1 MDFNMYVPTKILFGA
16 GTLNDLGKQQLPG
29 KKAVIIIS
37 NGKST
42 RANGYLSRTEEQLA
56 QADVTTSVFDKIHPN
71 PLKETV
77 MEGAAFVKAQGADF
91 IVALGGGSVIDSAKA
106 IAVMA
111 ANPGDLWDYI
121 ASGTGK
127 GQPIKNKPLPIVA
140 ISTTAGTG
148 SEADAGCVITN
159 PETNEKVGLKTSDL
173 FPVLCIED
181 PELMKSV
188 PAHYTAYQGFDALS
202 HSLEGYISKF
212 ANLMSDMYAITA
224 IENVGRYLARAV
236 KNGNDIEAR
245 THVAFGNILSG
256 TVMCAGTTSSQHSLE
271 HALSAY
277 HPNLPHGAGLIML
290 SRAYFGNVIAHHAC
304 DERFIH
310 MAKAMGMENADKPE
324 DFLTVLQKLLE
335 DCGVAD
341 LKMSYYGITPDEFPK
356 MQTTPWARWA
366 PCSPAT
372 ALRLPK
378 KTLSASIR
386 NHINNLLLCAE
397 RKELL

>member
-16 GTLNDLGKQQLPG
+16 GTLNELGKQQLPG
-29 KKAVIIIS
+29 QKAVIIIS

-56 QADVTTSVFDKIHPN
+56 QAGVATSVFDKIHPN

-159 PETNEKVGLKTSDL
+159 PETNEKVCLKTPYL

-236 KNGNDIEAR
+236 KDGNDIEAR

-256 TVMCAGTTSSQHSLE
+256 TVMCVGTTSSQHSLE

-304 DERFIH
+304 DERFIR

-341 LKMSYYGITPDEFPK
+341 LKMSDYGITPDEFPQ
-356 MQTTPWARWA
+356 MADNAMGPMGGLFACDRV
-366 PCSPAT
+366 
-372 ALRLPK
+372 AL
-378 KTLSASIR
+378 T
-386 NHINNLLLCAE
+386 
-397 RKELL
+397 KEDVIGIYQKSYK

>member
-16 GTLNDLGKQQLPG
+16 GTLNELGKQQLPG

-56 QADVTTSVFDKIHPN
+56 QAGVATSIFDKIQPN

-77 MEGAAFVKAQGADF
+77 MEGAAFVKTQDADF

-121 ASGTGK
+121 ASSTGK

-159 PETNEKVGLKTSDL
+159 PETNEKIGMKTPDL

-188 PAHYTAYQGFDALS
+188 PAHYTAYQGFDALC
-202 HSLEGYISKF
+202 HSLEGYLSKF

-224 IENVGRYLARAV
+224 IENVGCYLARAV
-236 KNGNDIEAR
+236 KDGNDIEAR
-245 THVAFGNILSG
+245 THVAFGNILSS
-256 TVMCAGTTSSQHSLE
+256 TVMCVGTTSSQHSLE
-271 HALSAY
+271 QALSAY

-304 DERFIH
+304 DERFIR

-341 LKMSYYGITPDEFPK
+341 LKMSDYGITPDEFPK
-356 MQTTPWARWA
+356 MADNAMGPRGGLFACDRV
-366 PCSPAT
+366 
-372 ALRLPK
+372 AL
-378 KTLSASIR
+378 T
-386 NHINNLLLCAE
+386 
-397 RKELL
+397 KEDVIGIYQKSYK

>member
-1 MDFNMYVPTKILFGA
+1 MLNTYYNPVRTYQGA
-16 GTLNDLGKQQLPG
+16 GSLSVLPQLVSSLKPG
-29 KKAVIIIS
+29 RILLLIWDESVLKNRYKKKTPAVFADILTVKTFVWS
-37 NGKST
+37 NP
-42 RANGYLSRTEEQLA
+42 EMFQLYE
-56 QADVTTSVFDKIHPN
+56 IYN
-71 PLKETV
+71 ETKNENYELV
-77 MEGAAFVKAQGADF
+77 IA
-91 IVALGGGSVIDSAKA
+91 IGGGSVLDVGKSLCCLYAKPVDSLEAMRNMIAAKT
-106 IAVMA
+106 
-111 ANPGDLWDYI
+111 Y
-121 ASGTGK
+121 S
-127 GQPIKNKPLPIVA
+127 KPHCKWIGVP
-140 ISTTAGTG
+140 TTAGTG

-159 PETNEKVGLKTSDL
+159 PETNEKVGLKTPDL

-236 KNGNDIEAR
+236 KDGNDIEAR
-245 THVAFGNILSG
+245 THVALGNILSG
-256 TVMCAGTTSSQHSLE
+256 TVMCVSTTSSQHSLE

-304 DERFIH
+304 DERFIR

-324 DFLTVLQKLLE
+324 DFLTVLEKLLE

-341 LKMSYYGITPDEFPK
+341 LKMSDYGITPDEFPK
-356 MQTTPWARWA
+356 MADNAMGPMGGLFACDRV
-366 PCSPAT
+366 
-372 ALRLPK
+372 AL
-378 KTLSASIR
+378 T
-386 NHINNLLLCAE
+386 
-397 RKELL
+397 KEDVIGIYQKSYK

>member
-16 GTLNDLGKQQLPG
+16 GTLNKLGKQQLPG

-56 QADVTTSVFDKIHPN
+56 QAGVATSVFDKIQPN
-71 PLKETV
+71 PLKENV
-77 MEGAAFVKAQGADF
+77 MDGAAFVKAQGADF

-159 PETNEKVGLKTSDL
+159 PETNEKVGLKTPDL

-224 IENVGRYLARAV
+224 IENVGLYLARAV
-236 KNGNDIEAR
+236 KDGNDIEAR

-256 TVMCAGTTSSQHSLE
+256 TVMCVGTTSSQHSLE

-304 DERFIH
+304 DERFIR

-324 DFLTVLQKLLE
+324 DVLTVLQKLLE

-341 LKMSYYGITPDEFPK
+341 LKMSDYGITPDEFPK
-356 MQTTPWARWA
+356 MADNAMGPMGGLFACDRV
-366 PCSPAT
+366 
-372 ALRLPK
+372 AL
-378 KTLSASIR
+378 T
-386 NHINNLLLCAE
+386 
-397 RKELL
+397 KEDVIGIYQKSYK

>member
-16 GTLNDLGKQQLPG
+16 GTLNELGKQQLPG

-56 QADVTTSVFDKIHPN
+56 QAGVATSVFDKIQPN

-127 GQPIKNKPLPIVA
+127 GQPIKNKPLPTVA

-224 IENVGRYLARAV
+224 IENVARYLARAV
-236 KNGNDIEAR
+236 KDGNDIEAR

-256 TVMCAGTTSSQHSLE
+256 TVMCVGTTSSQHSLE

-304 DERFIH
+304 DERFIR

-341 LKMSYYGITPDEFPK
+341 LKMSDYGIKPDEFPK
-356 MQTTPWARWA
+356 MADNAMGPMGGLFACDRV
-366 PCSPAT
+366 
-372 ALRLPK
+372 AL
-378 KTLSASIR
+378 T
-386 NHINNLLLCAE
+386 
-397 RKELL
+397 KEDIIGIYQKSYK

>member
-16 GTLNDLGKQQLPG
+16 GTLNKLGKQQLPG

-42 RANGYLSRTEEQLA
+42 RTNGYLSRTEEQLA
-56 QADVTTSVFDKIHPN
+56 QAGVTTRVFDKIQPN

-121 ASGTGK
+121 ASGIGK

-159 PETNEKVGLKTSDL
+159 PETNEKVGLKTPDL

-236 KNGNDIEAR
+236 KDGNDIEAR

-256 TVMCAGTTSSQHSLE
+256 TVMCVGTTSSQHSLE

-304 DERFIH
+304 DERFIR

-341 LKMSYYGITPDEFPK
+341 LKMSDYGITPDEFPK
-356 MQTTPWARWA
+356 MADNAMGPMGGLFACDRVAFT
-366 PCSPAT
+366 
-372 ALRLPK
+372 
-378 KTLSASIR
+378 
-386 NHINNLLLCAE
+386 
-397 RKELL
+397 KEDVIGIYQKSYK

>member
-16 GTLNDLGKQQLPG
+16 GTLNELGKQQLPG

-42 RANGYLSRTEEQLA
+42 RADGYLSRTEEQLA
-56 QADVTTSVFDKIHPN
+56 QAGVATSVFDKIQPN

-77 MEGAAFVKAQGADF
+77 MKGAAFVKAQGADF

-159 PETNEKVGLKTSDL
+159 PDTNEKVGLKTPDL

-188 PAHYTAYQGFDALS
+188 PAHYTAYQGFD
-202 HSLEGYISKF
+202 
-212 ANLMSDMYAITA
+212 
-224 IENVGRYLARAV
+224 
-236 KNGNDIEAR
+236 
-245 THVAFGNILSG
+245 
-256 TVMCAGTTSSQHSLE
+256 
-271 HALSAY
+271 ALSAY

-304 DERFIH
+304 DERFIR

-341 LKMSYYGITPDEFPK
+341 LKMSDYGITPDEFPK
-356 MQTTPWARWA
+356 MADNAMGPMGGLFACDRV
-366 PCSPAT
+366 
-372 ALRLPK
+372 AL
-378 KTLSASIR
+378 T
-386 NHINNLLLCAE
+386 
-397 RKELL
+397 KEDVIGIYQKSYK

>member
-16 GTLNDLGKQQLPG
+16 GTLNELGKQQLPG

-42 RANGYLSRTEEQLA
+42 RTNGYLSRTEEQLA
-56 QADVTTSVFDKIHPN
+56 QAGVATSVFDKIQPN

-77 MEGAAFVKAQGADF
+77 MEGTDFVKAQGADF

-127 GQPIKNKPLPIVA
+127 GQSIKNKPLPIVA

-236 KNGNDIEAR
+236 KDGNDIEAR
-245 THVAFGNILSG
+245 THIAFGNILSG
-256 TVMCAGTTSSQHSLE
+256 TVMCVGTTSSQHSLE

-304 DERFIH
+304 DERFIR
-310 MAKAMGMENADKPE
+310 MAKAMGMEKADKPE

-341 LKMSYYGITPDEFPK
+341 LKMSDYGITPDEFPK
-356 MQTTPWARWA
+356 MADNAMGPMGGLFACDRV
-366 PCSPAT
+366 
-372 ALRLPK
+372 AL
-378 KTLSASIR
+378 T
-386 NHINNLLLCAE
+386 
-397 RKELL
+397 KEDVIGIYQKSYK

>member
-16 GTLNDLGKQQLPG
+16 GTLNELGKQQLPG

-56 QADVTTSVFDKIHPN
+56 QAGVATSVFDKIQPN

-77 MEGAAFVKAQGADF
+77 MEGAAFVKAQCADF

-148 SEADAGCVITN
+148 SEADAGCVITK
-159 PETNEKVGLKTSDL
+159 PETNEKVGLKTPDL

-181 PELMKSV
+181 PKLMKSV

-236 KNGNDIEAR
+236 KDGNDIEAR

-256 TVMCAGTTSSQHSLE
+256 TVMCVGTTSSQHSLE

-304 DERFIH
+304 DERFIR
-310 MAKAMGMENADKPE
+310 MAKAMGMESADKPE

-341 LKMSYYGITPDEFPK
+341 LKMSDYGITPDEFLK
-356 MQTTPWARWA
+356 MADNAMGPMGGLFACDRV
-366 PCSPAT
+366 
-372 ALRLPK
+372 AL
-378 KTLSASIR
+378 T
-386 NHINNLLLCAE
+386 
-397 RKELL
+397 KEDVIGIYQKSYK

>member
-16 GTLNDLGKQQLPG
+16 GTLNELGKQQLPG

-56 QADVTTSVFDKIHPN
+56 QAGVATSVFDKIQPN

-121 ASGTGK
+121 ASGTG
-127 GQPIKNKPLPIVA
+127 
-140 ISTTAGTG
+140 

-159 PETNEKVGLKTSDL
+159 PETNEKVGLKTPDL
-173 FPVLCIED
+173 FPILCIED

-224 IENVGRYLARAV
+224 IENVARYLARAV
-236 KNGNDIEAR
+236 KDGNDIEAR

-256 TVMCAGTTSSQHSLE
+256 TVMCVGTTSSQHSLE

-290 SRAYFGNVIAHHAC
+290 SRAYFGNVIANHAC
-304 DERFIH
+304 DERFIR

-324 DFLTVLQKLLE
+324 DFLTVRKKLLE
-335 DCGVAD
+335 DCGVD
-341 LKMSYYGITPDEFPK
+341 NLKMSDYGITPDEFPK
-356 MQTTPWARWA
+356 MADNAMGPMGGLFACDRV
-366 PCSPAT
+366 
-372 ALRLPK
+372 AL
-378 KTLSASIR
+378 T
-386 NHINNLLLCAE
+386 
-397 RKELL
+397 KEDIIGIYQKSYK

>member
-16 GTLNDLGKQQLPG
+16 GTLNELGKQQLPG

-42 RANGYLSRTEEQLA
+42 RANDYLSRTEEQLA
-56 QADVTTSVFDKIHPN
+56 QAGVTTSVFDKIQPN

-106 IAVMA
+106 IAVIA

-159 PETNEKVGLKTSDL
+159 PETNEKVGLKTPDL
-173 FPVLCIED
+173 FPLLCIED

-224 IENVGRYLARAV
+224 IENVARYLARAV
-236 KNGNDIEAR
+236 KDGNDIEAR

-256 TVMCAGTTSSQHSLE
+256 TVMCVGTTSSQHSLE

-304 DERFIH
+304 DERFIR

-341 LKMSYYGITPDEFPK
+341 LKMSDYGITPDEFPK
-356 MQTTPWARWA
+356 MADNAMGPMGGLFACDRV
-366 PCSPAT
+366 
-372 ALRLPK
+372 AL
-378 KTLSASIR
+378 T
-386 NHINNLLLCAE
+386 
-397 RKELL
+397 KEDVIGIYQKSYK

>member
-16 GTLNDLGKQQLPG
+16 GTLNELSKQQLPG

-56 QADVTTSVFDKIHPN
+56 QAGVATSVFDKIQPN

-356 MQTTPWARWA
+356 MADNAMGPMGGLFACDRV
-366 PCSPAT
+366 
-372 ALRLPK
+372 AL
-378 KTLSASIR
+378 T
-386 NHINNLLLCAE
+386 
-397 RKELL
+397 KEDVIGIYQKSYK

>member
-1 MDFNMYVPTKILFGA
+1 MDFNMYVPNKILFGA
-16 GTLNDLGKQQLPG
+16 GTLNELGKQQLPG

-56 QADVTTSVFDKIHPN
+56 QAGVATSVFDKIQPN

-106 IAVMA
+106 IAVMT

-159 PETNEKVGLKTSDL
+159 HDTNEKVGLKTPDL

-188 PAHYTAYQGFDALS
+188 PAHYTSYQGFDALS

-236 KNGNDIEAR
+236 KDGNDIEAR

-256 TVMCAGTTSSQHSLE
+256 TVMCVGTTSSQHSLE

-290 SRAYFGNVIAHHAC
+290 SRAYFGNIIEHHVC
-304 DERFIH
+304 DERFVR

-335 DCGVAD
+335 DCCVAD
-341 LKMSYYGITPDEFPK
+341 LKMNDYGITPDEFPK
-356 MQTTPWARWA
+356 MADNAMGPMGGLFTCDRV
-366 PCSPAT
+366 
-372 ALRLPK
+372 AL
-378 KTLSASIR
+378 T
-386 NHINNLLLCAE
+386 
-397 RKELL
+397 KEDVVGIYQKSYK

>member
-16 GTLNDLGKQQLPG
+16 GTLNELGKQQLPG

-42 RANGYLSRTEEQLA
+42 RTNGYLSRTEEQLA
-56 QADVTTSVFDKIHPN
+56 QAGVTTSVFDKIQPN

-121 ASGTGK
+121 GSGTGK

-159 PETNEKVGLKTSDL
+159 PDTNEKVGLKTPDL

-212 ANLMSDMYAITA
+212 ANLMSDMYAITG

-236 KNGNDIEAR
+236 KDDNDIEAR

-256 TVMCAGTTSSQHSLE
+256 TVMCVGTTSSQHSLE

-304 DERFIH
+304 DERFIR

-341 LKMSYYGITPDEFPK
+341 LKMSDYGITPDEFPN
-356 MQTTPWARWA
+356 MADNAMGPMGGLFACDRV
-366 PCSPAT
+366 
-372 ALRLPK
+372 AL
-378 KTLSASIR
+378 T
-386 NHINNLLLCAE
+386 
-397 RKELL
+397 KEDVIGIYQKSYK

>member
-16 GTLNDLGKQQLPG
+16 GTLNELGKQQLPG

-56 QADVTTSVFDKIHPN
+56 QAGVATSVFDKIQPN

-111 ANPGDLWDYI
+111 ANPGDLWDCI

-159 PETNEKVGLKTSDL
+159 PDTNEKVGLKTPDL

-236 KNGNDIEAR
+236 KDGNDIEAR

-256 TVMCAGTTSSQHSLE
+256 TVMCVGTTSSQHSLE

-304 DERFIH
+304 DERFIR

-341 LKMSYYGITPDEFPK
+341 LKMSDYGIKPDEFPK
-356 MQTTPWARWA
+356 MADNAMGPMGGLFACDRV
-366 PCSPAT
+366 
-372 ALRLPK
+372 AL
-378 KTLSASIR
+378 T
-386 NHINNLLLCAE
+386 
-397 RKELL
+397 KEDVIGIYQKSYK

>member
-16 GTLNDLGKQQLPG
+16 GTLNELGKQQLPG
-29 KKAVIIIS
+29 KTAVIIIS

-56 QADVTTSVFDKIHPN
+56 QAGVTTSIFDKIQPN

-106 IAVMA
+106 IAVMT

-159 PETNEKVGLKTSDL
+159 PETNEKVGLKTPDL
-173 FPVLCIED
+173 FPILCIED

-188 PAHYTAYQGFDALS
+188 PAHYTAYKGFDALS
-202 HSLEGYISKF
+202 HSLECYISKF

-236 KNGNDIEAR
+236 KDGNDIEAR

-256 TVMCAGTTSSQHSLE
+256 TVMCVGTTSSQHSLE

-304 DERFIH
+304 DERFIL

-341 LKMSYYGITPDEFPK
+341 LKMSDYGIMPDEFPK
-356 MQTTPWARWA
+356 MADNAMGPMGGLFACDRV
-366 PCSPAT
+366 
-372 ALRLPK
+372 AL
-378 KTLSASIR
+378 T
-386 NHINNLLLCAE
+386 
-397 RKELL
+397 KEDVIGIYQKSYK

>member
-16 GTLNDLGKQQLPG
+16 GTLNELGKQQLPG

-42 RANGYLSRTEEQLA
+42 RDNGYLSRTEEQLA
-56 QADVTTSVFDKIHPN
+56 QAGIATSVFDKIQPN

-77 MEGAAFVKAQGADF
+77 MEGAAFVKAQGTDF

-121 ASGTGK
+121 GSGTGK
-127 GQPIKNKPLPIVA
+127 GQHIKNKPLPIVA

-159 PETNEKVGLKTSDL
+159 PETNEKVGLKTPDL
-173 FPVLCIED
+173 FPLLCIED

-236 KNGNDIEAR
+236 KDGNDIEAR

-256 TVMCAGTTSSQHSLE
+256 TVMCVGTTSSQHSLE

-304 DERFIH
+304 DERFIR

-335 DCGVAD
+335 DCGVAN
-341 LKMSYYGITPDEFPK
+341 LKMSDYGIKPDEFPK
-356 MQTTPWARWA
+356 MADNAMGPMGGLFACDRV
-366 PCSPAT
+366 
-372 ALRLPK
+372 AL
-378 KTLSASIR
+378 T
-386 NHINNLLLCAE
+386 
-397 RKELL
+397 KEDIIGIYQKSYK

>member
-16 GTLNDLGKQQLPG
+16 GTLTELGKQQLPG
-29 KKAVIIIS
+29 KTAVIIIS

-56 QADVTTSVFDKIHPN
+56 QAGVTTSVFDKIQPN

-159 PETNEKVGLKTSDL
+159 PETNEKVGLKTPDL

-212 ANLMSDMYAITA
+212 ANLMS
-224 IENVGRYLARAV
+224 ERYVR
-236 KNGNDIEAR
+236 
-245 THVAFGNILSG
+245 
-256 TVMCAGTTSSQHSLE
+256 
-271 HALSAY
+271 
-277 HPNLPHGAGLIML
+277 
-290 SRAYFGNVIAHHAC
+290 HH
-304 DERFIH
+304 RH
-310 MAKAMGMENADKPE
+310 
-324 DFLTVLQKLLE
+324 
-335 DCGVAD
+335 
-341 LKMSYYGITPDEFPK
+341 
-356 MQTTPWARWA
+356 
-366 PCSPAT
+366 
-372 ALRLPK
+372 
-378 KTLSASIR
+378 
-386 NHINNLLLCAE
+386 
-397 RKELL
+397 

>member
-16 GTLNDLGKQQLPG
+16 GTLNELGKQQLPG

-42 RANGYLSRTEEQLA
+42 RANGYLSRTEAQLA
-56 QADVTTSVFDKIHPN
+56 EAGVTTSVFDKIQPN

-91 IVALGGGSVIDSAKA
+91 IIALGGGSVIDSAKA
-106 IAVMA
+106 IAVMT

-159 PETNEKVGLKTSDL
+159 PDTNEKVGLKTPDL
-173 FPVLCIED
+173 FPILCIED

-224 IENVGRYLARAV
+224 IENVARYLARAV
-236 KNGNDIEAR
+236 KDGNDIEAR

-256 TVMCAGTTSSQHSLE
+256 TVMCVGTTSSQHSLE

-304 DERFIH
+304 DERFIL
-310 MAKAMGMENADKPE
+310 MAKAMGMEKADKPE

-341 LKMSYYGITPDEFPK
+341 LKMSDYGITPDEFPK
-356 MQTTPWARWA
+356 MADNAMGPMGGLFACDRV
-366 PCSPAT
+366 
-372 ALRLPK
+372 AL
-378 KTLSASIR
+378 T
-386 NHINNLLLCAE
+386 
-397 RKELL
+397 KEDVIGIYQKSYK

>member
-16 GTLNDLGKQQLPG
+16 GTLNELGNQQLPG

-42 RANGYLSRTEEQLA
+42 RANGYLRRTEEQLA
-56 QADVTTSVFDKIHPN
+56 QAGVATSVFDKIQPN

-77 MEGAAFVKAQGADF
+77 MEGTDFVKAQGADF

-127 GQPIKNKPLPIVA
+127 GQSIKNKPLPIVA

-236 KNGNDIEAR
+236 KDGNDIEAR
-245 THVAFGNILSG
+245 THIAFGNILSG
-256 TVMCAGTTSSQHSLE
+256 TVMCVGTTSSQHSLE

-304 DERFIH
+304 DKRFVR
-310 MAKAMGMENADKPE
+310 MAKAMGMESADKPE

-341 LKMSYYGITPDEFPK
+341 LKMSDYGITPDEFHK
-356 MQTTPWARWA
+356 MADNAMGPMGGLFACDRV
-366 PCSPAT
+366 
-372 ALRLPK
+372 AL
-378 KTLSASIR
+378 T
-386 NHINNLLLCAE
+386 
-397 RKELL
+397 KEDVIGIYQKSYK